1 LKLYRKHW
9 LIILVAPL
17 MVAAD
22 QFTKLVV
29 HSSMRPYDSI
39 NLIPGYLNLY
49 YVRNTGLVF
58 GMFQGRMG
66 AFSAWVFLGITVVAA
81 AIIIRLFFSTE
92 DKAVLLPLALSLV
105 LAGALGNL
113 IDRFHWGYVVD
124 FFQMYFISKSPPY
137 REYSWGI
144 FNVAD
149 IAISAGIAFLLI
161 DSFRPRRQAQ
171 GDAKPDSAAE
181 ADIVSSKGL

>member
-1 LKLYRKHW
+1 V
-9 LIILVAPL
+9 IILVAPL

-22 QFTKLVV
+22 QFSKLVI

-39 NLIPGYLNLY
+39 TVIPGYLNFY
-49 YVRNTGLVF
+49 YVRNSGLVF
-58 GMFQGRMG
+58 GMFSGRIG
-66 AFSAWVFLGITVVAA
+66 AFSAWVFLGITIVAL

-124 FFQMYFISKSPPY
+124 FVQVYFISKSPPY

-149 IAISAGIAFLLI
+149 IAISTGIGFLLI
-161 DSFRPRRQAQ
+161 DSFRPHSPVQSEVAGR
-171 GDAKPDSAAE
+171 PDSGVAE
-181 ADIVSSKGL
+181 KIVSSKEI